1 MARKFSELRD
11 RMSSEARA
19 RAKAITDEITAEMPL
34 NELRRARTLTQ
45 ETLAAAMDTT
55 QGEVSKIEKRADIYV
70 STLRSYVVAM
80 GGLLAPSAGA
90 PVAGVATRRQDRVV
104 EPGVLCQRN

>member
-11 RMSSEARA
+11 RMSPEARA

-34 NELRRARTLTQ
+34 NELRRARALTQ
-45 ETLAAAMDTT
+45 ETLATAMDTT

-70 STLRSYVVAM
+70 STLRSYVAAM
-80 GGLLAPSAGA
+80 GGELDIVARFKDGSAVKISQFSDLKTGTD
-90 PVAGVATRRQDRVV
+90 G
-104 EPGVLCQRN
+104 

>member
-11 RMSSEARA
+11 RMSPDARA

-34 NELRRARTLTQ
+34 NELRRARALTQ

-55 QGEVSKIEKRADIYV
+55 QGEVSKIEQRTDVYV
-70 STLRSYVVAM
+70 STLRNYISAM
-80 GGLLAPSAGA
+80 GGELDIVARFKDGSA
-90 PVAGVATRRQDRVV
+90 VKISQFSELKAGTD
-104 EPGVLCQRN
+104 G